1 MQKPEFDITLSE
13 LNEVDFEMVE
23 HIDLVENFDIIQEIE
38 FFSDL
43 EIIESL
49 NDSEAS

>member
-1 MQKPEFDITLSE
+1 MQKPEFDTTVAE

-23 HIDLVENFDIIQEIE
+23 YIDLAENYDIIQEIE

-43 EIIESL
+43 EIIENL
-49 NDSEAS
+49 NDSETS